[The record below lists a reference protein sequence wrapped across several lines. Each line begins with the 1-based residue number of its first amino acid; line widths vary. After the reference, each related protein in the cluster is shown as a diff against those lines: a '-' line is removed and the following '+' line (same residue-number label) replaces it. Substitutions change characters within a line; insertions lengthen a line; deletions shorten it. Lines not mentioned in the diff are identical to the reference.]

1 MKYNQYAIES
11 LKDKLIELSM
21 KSSTPK
27 KYAANMFEAYEVIKQ
42 LQNNQRWY
50 NPKDKMPE
58 PDCGGVGNRIRQA
71 PSEYHAGGSLLH
83 SRVRC
88 AGWVDCER
96 LSRMYISKN
105 RSMDAATVL
114 SGRMGGITMKTQE
127 IIKALRRMAVNTGTL
142 NCLGCGYEHSCSV
155 HGCRVLREAAD
166 KLKELQA
173 ENDRLI
179 RSMLNPSDDKSESG
193 LLEE

>member
-1 MKYNQYAIES
+1 MKYNQYAIEA

-50 NPKDKMPE
+50 NPKDKLPE
-58 PDCGGVGNRIRQA
+58 SDGGVLAIVSGKPRPNITLVEA
-71 PSEYHAGGSLLH
+71 YCIAEYD
-83 SRVRC
+83 VQD
-88 AGWVDCER
+88 GWIVSDYPVDCER

-114 SGRMGGITMKTQE
+114 SERTGGI
-127 IIKALRRMAVNTGTL
+127 VDG
-142 NCLGCGYEHSCSV
+142 
-155 HGCRVLREAAD
+155 
-166 KLKELQA
+166 
-173 ENDRLI
+173 
-179 RSMLNPSDDKSESG
+179 
-193 LLEE
+193 